1 MSPIP
6 TGAFN
11 SIDYPKFHQKY
22 WWLRSPDSSYGN
34 GAWLVYP
41 SGDVDGFD
49 SGVYSSYGRKR
60 SPGTLSGFVSIA
72 WHVTSSGVVGFINN
86 SIDYSYGINKI

>member
-1 MSPIP
+1 MPPIP

-49 SGVYSSYGRKR
+49 SGVYSSYGRPI
-60 SPGTLSGFVSIA
+60 SPGTDWDHSANYVFPTGDV
-72 WHVTSSGVVGFINN
+72 SGVNGSNGQPFLRA
-86 SIDYSYGINKI
+86 